1 MARPRVKIE
10 VVETRQMRQRRIMLD
25 LKVNRAAY
33 TFRYALQ
40 SPERTLTAGDIDGF
54 REAYIAELA
63 KHDIALR

>member
-1 MARPRVKIE
+1 
-10 VVETRQMRQRRIMLD
+10 MLD